1 MSVLDLLPATILA
14 FIFTVLLAK
23 HAVAAVGKS
32 SLVDSVWGFYTW
44 LASRMGHPK
53 FRELALKRQELV
65 KVNRERKA
73 ISAQDQYA
81 KWTKLNRAFDKLSG
95 EVNAL
100 AEDVSSEKASISKL
114 VNLTLTIFTTAP
126 IWFSRYWY
134 RKVVLLY
141 FPAGVFPYP
150 VEWVLALPFM
160 ATGGLGLTV
169 WMFAVN
175 SVLSSLTSLIKY
187 ALEPVVEKPEP
198 SVGSKPSASQT
209 SSPAPEEVKI

>member
-1 MSVLDLLPATILA
+1 MSFLDLLPTTILA

-23 HAVAAVGKS
+23 HVVSAIGKS
-32 SLVDSVWGFYTW
+32 TLVENAWSIYTW

-53 FRELALKRQELV
+53 FKLLAAKRQELV

-81 KWTKLNRAFDKLSG
+81 RWTKLNRTFDKLSG
-95 EVNAL
+95 EISAL
-100 AEDVSSEKASISKL
+100 TEEVSAEKASVGKV
-114 VNLTLTIFTTAP
+114 VNLTITVFTTAP

-150 VEWVLALPFM
+150 VEWFLALPFTV
-160 ATGGLGLTV
+160 TGGLGLTV

-175 SVLSSLTSLIKY
+175 SVLSSLTFLVKY
-187 ALEPVVEKPEP
+187 ALEPAVEKPELV
-198 SVGSKPSASQT
+198 SGEGKNNGQKT
-209 SSPAPEEVKI
+209 TDTEETAQL